1 MYFAIASEAYPRRP
15 ADERVV
21 MRGGWDCFKAHS
33 EA

>member
-15 ADERVV
+15 ADERGV
-21 MRGGWDCFKAHS
+21 MRGGRDRFKVHS